1 LQNCILKNNRITV
14 FAFGEDGAIGN
25 IKGRTWVNKKCNQ
38 HEGEDQYKS
47 KENRL
52 TIGFLQINVVTLQS
66 KRKEDGIRL

>member
-1 LQNCILKNNRITV
+1 
-14 FAFGEDGAIGN
+14 
-25 IKGRTWVNKKCNQ
+25 VNKKCNQ

-52 TIGFLQINVVTLQS
+52 AIGFLQINVVTLQS

>member
-1 LQNCILKNNRITV
+1 L
-14 FAFGEDGAIGN
+14 A
-25 IKGRTWVNKKCNQ
+25 NKKCNQ

-52 TIGFLQINVVTLQS
+52 TIGFLQKNVVTLQS